1 MIESEPDRNDWRL
14 PDPPPSGIMTLR
26 GGLLYHY
33 YEDPLCSRMMD
44 LLQCVADA
52 LRSMHAAGVSHG
64 ALNNRQIMVRRNEA
78 DEWEQAWILGAP
90 EPNGQEM
97 PPLQV
102 ICDLSGIRLPSDLM
116 RVLIDMYFAPEP
128 VPEWF
133 QREWKR
139 RKTCGDSSE
148 KEDPGETRAYPNDR
162 DIWIWDDRS
171 MQAIP
176 ALRSRDKRAHYR
188 KRDLVSMVS
197 SLTRRWPAI
206 RREMKRLEKEAW
218 SRPVRMDGRIGL
230 SCNLEPDRFEQERR
244 WLEPLGSLP
253 LLVRLYHHERSSA
266 QRYALEA
273 VRKLHAEGHR
283 VTVALVQDRNAVLYP
298 RKWSEFVEK
307 AGGALSGF
315 VEGFEVGHAINRVKW
330 GIWNYRE
337 YAGLLEPFAGW
348 SDRYPQIPLM
358 GPGGI
363 DFEFPRILPL
373 LERMP
378 ADLTWSAY
386 THHLYVD
393 RRGAPE
399 NEQSGY
405 STVDK
410 LRMARAVARTH
421 PRCVDRVVVSEV
433 NWPLLGTGV
442 WSPVGSPYESPG
454 PRKNDPSVDEET
466 YAAYMQRYF
475 LLALCSGMADQVYW
489 WNLAAH
495 GFGLIDD
502 RDPGG
507 WRPRPAYHV
516 FKELVEQMRGAT
528 FLRREGEDLEAVYH
542 FDSAKGE
549 FELSPLP
556 AE

>member
-1 MIESEPDRNDWRL
+1 
-14 PDPPPSGIMTLR
+14 MTLR

-33 YEDPLCSRMMD
+33 YEDPLCRRIMD

-52 LRSMHAAGVSHG
+52 LSRMHREGVYHG
-64 ALNNRQIMVRRNEA
+64 SLNNKQVMVRRNEA
-78 DEWEQAWILGAP
+78 DEWEQAWIVGAP
-90 EPNGQEM
+90 EAGEDTDS
-97 PPLQV
+97 PLHM
-102 ICDLSGIRLPSDLM
+102 ICDLNGLRLPSDLM

-128 VPEWF
+128 VPDWF

-139 RKTCGDSSE
+139 RRTCSPSAE
-148 KEDPGETRAYPNDR
+148 TQDPEEARAYPPDQ

-176 ALRSRDKRAHYR
+176 ALRSKDKRAHYR
-188 KRDLVSMVS
+188 KRDLLSMASTFV
-197 SLTRRWPAI
+197 RRGRAV
-206 RREMKRLEKEAW
+206 RREMKRLEQEVW
-218 SRPVRMDGRIGL
+218 SKPVKMEGRIGI
-230 SCNLEPDRFEQERR
+230 SCNLEPHRFEQERR
-244 WLEPLGSLP
+244 WLEPFGPLP
-253 LLVRLYHHERSSA
+253 LLVRLYHHERPSV
-266 QRYALEA
+266 QRYELEA

-298 RKWSEFVEK
+298 RKWREFVEK

-330 GIWNYRE
+330 GIWNYE
-337 YAGLLEPFAGW
+337 DYAALLEPFADW
-348 SDRYPQIPLM
+348 SNRYPQIPLM

-363 DFEFPRILPL
+363 DFEFPRIQPL
-373 LERMP
+373 LEKMP
-378 ADLTWSAY
+378 GDLRWSAY
-386 THHLYVD
+386 THHMYVD

-399 NEQSGY
+399 NKQSGY

-410 LRMARAVARTH
+410 LRMAKAVARTH
-421 PRCVDRVVVSEV
+421 PRCEDRIIVSEV

-442 WSPVGSPYESPG
+442 WSPVGSPYESVG

-502 RDPGG
+502 RDPSG

-516 FKELVEQMRGAT
+516 FKELVKQMRGAT
-528 FLRREGEDLEAVYH
+528 FLHRDGDGLESVYH
-542 FDSAKGE
+542 FESGKGE
-549 FELSPLP
+549 FEVTPLKSP
-556 AE
+556 AELQGCSSGPQ